1 MEQRGASHNARN
13 RLPHPAPETVHE
25 LVQACKELDD
35 NEMNRQAR
43 PRSPVL
49 TPAEAG
55 RELPAGVEATRNV
68 DDPDTTATIDNRFRG
83 RSVILT
89 RPRW

>member
-13 RLPHPAPETVHE
+13 RLPHPASQTVHE

-55 RELPAGVEATRNV
+55 RE
-68 DDPDTTATIDNRFRG
+68 TAG
-83 RSVILT
+83 RS
-89 RPRW
+89 RGNAQRRRSRHDCHD